1 MMNDYIGG
9 ESDDNSNDSSRS
21 AEIMETGAES
31 VSIRDMEVVTNGT
44 STQGQG
50 QVTAENSGY
59 GRKPRQKKSQVWN
72 EFEEYKEGDEV
83 KGIQCKHCKN
93 VFKMS
98 KSGSTTQYQR
108 HLKTCPKRSVII
120 AGQRRLNLQRGT
132 LGSSNIIKP
141 WKYDQSRI
149 RELISHMVM
158 VHELPFT
165 FAEYELFNL
174 LMKESSPDFRKIS
187 RTTLKSDCITSY
199 QNEKKKLT
207 TSLNSVKRV
216 SITTDI
222 WRSGQKIEY
231 MVVTC
236 HYVCDWKLH
245 KKMLNF
251 CYIPPPHNGPAVC
264 EVLNQCLMDWNLTN
278 KLATVTADNAS
289 YNDAAVKNLKEVLSF
304 QRKLPF
310 DGKFFH
316 VRCCAHIVNILVQD
330 GLLEIGDI
338 IHNVRETVKHIDKS
352 SQRIK
357 IFGDVVKSWRL
368 SGKKLILD
376 CPTRWNSTYQ
386 MLACALEFK
395 TVFGYY
401 EEKDSSYKNKPSE
414 EDWIKVEK
422 ICSFLQIFND
432 ITEIISGTQYP
443 TSNLFLPELANIK
456 EELEDKSKSRD
467 AYIRDMANKMKAKFD
482 KYWGSNNILISI
494 AAVLDPRNKLQAV
507 RILSKSLCN
516 CDLQAHEYV
525 SKVRDTLY
533 ELYNEYVELH
543 TNVNSESHGVRSR
556 DDGSGPSNV
565 TNMVGKGI
573 SRMRRKLDDL
583 IRGSDA
589 SEYSKS
595 ELDTYLEDGVVR
607 VEDVDGYFDPL
618 DWWKG
623 NSSKFRVLSRLACDI
638 LAIPITSVASEAAF
652 SAGGRVIDNY
662 RASLGVDTVQMLL
675 CGEDWLRSYYNIKKK
690 IRSTEQEMKEILF

>member
-1 MMNDYIGG
+1 
-9 ESDDNSNDSSRS
+9 
-21 AEIMETGAES
+21 
-31 VSIRDMEVVTNGT
+31 
-44 STQGQG
+44 
-50 QVTAENSGY
+50 
-59 GRKPRQKKSQVWN
+59 
-72 EFEEYKEGDEV
+72 
-83 KGIQCKHCKN
+83 
-93 VFKMS
+93 
-98 KSGSTTQYQR
+98 
-108 HLKTCPKRSVII
+108 
-120 AGQRRLNLQRGT
+120 
-132 LGSSNIIKP
+132 
-141 WKYDQSRI
+141 
-149 RELISHMVM
+149 
-158 VHELPFT
+158 
-165 FAEYELFNL
+165 
-174 LMKESSPDFRKIS
+174 
-187 RTTLKSDCITSY
+187 
-199 QNEKKKLT
+199 
-207 TSLNSVKRV
+207 
-216 SITTDI
+216 
-222 WRSGQKIEY
+222 
-231 MVVTC
+231 
-236 HYVCDWKLH
+236 
-245 KKMLNF
+245 MLNF

-386 MLACALEFK
+386 
-395 TVFGYY
+395 
-401 EEKDSSYKNKPSE
+401 
-414 EDWIKVEK
+414 
-422 ICSFLQIFND
+422 
-432 ITEIISGTQYP
+432 
-443 TSNLFLPELANIK
+443 

-543 TNVNSESHGVRSR
+543 TNVNSESHGVGSR